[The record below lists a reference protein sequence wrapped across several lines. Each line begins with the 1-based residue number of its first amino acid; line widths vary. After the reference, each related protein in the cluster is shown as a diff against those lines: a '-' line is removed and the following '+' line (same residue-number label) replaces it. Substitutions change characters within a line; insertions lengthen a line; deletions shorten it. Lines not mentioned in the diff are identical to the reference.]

1 MNATQRRLEGK
12 VALIVG
18 AGQTP
23 GPKMG
28 NGRATALLFAR
39 EGAQV
44 LAADQNIASAEE
56 TVALIQSEGG
66 SAAAVE
72 TDVTDESSI
81 QRAVHDCT
89 QRWNRLDILHN
100 NVGISVAGGDAP
112 VTEITVE
119 AFDRIMAVNLRSVV
133 LACKHALPIMRD
145 QGSGVILTISSIA
158 ALVILYSSA
167 QAGSIR
173 IGTEGAYPPWNAKD
187 ESGKLIGF
195 EVELAGWLCIYMKA
209 DCTLVE
215 QDWDGM
221 IPGLIMRKY
230 DAIMAGM
237 SITDE
242 RMKTIN
248 FSQGY
253 ADEVA
258 SLAVMKGS
266 SLEGMDTPKAINLS
280 TGGGAAKKALKTL
293 TAALAGK
300 TIGVQTATIHQNFLE
315 SGDVGNVK
323 VRTYK
328 TQDEVNLD
336 LAAGRIDAALAAAV
350 AFTDYAEKSG
360 KPVVLVGPT
369 FSGGAFGN
377 GVGVGIRKADTQLL
391 EDFNKAIDS
400 ARKSGKISELAIRWF
415 GFDASM

>member
-1 MNATQRRLEGK
+1 MK
-12 VALIVG
+12 
-18 AGQTP
+18 
-23 GPKMG
+23 
-28 NGRATALLFAR
+28 
-39 EGAQV
+39 
-44 LAADQNIASAEE
+44 NIFKFF
-56 TVALIQSEGG
+56 L
-66 SAAAVE
+66 
-72 TDVTDESSI
+72 
-81 QRAVHDCT
+81 
-89 QRWNRLDILHN
+89 
-100 NVGISVAGGDAP
+100 
-112 VTEITVE
+112 
-119 AFDRIMAVNLRSVV
+119 
-133 LACKHALPIMRD
+133 
-145 QGSGVILTISSIA
+145 SSIA
-158 ALVILYSSA
+158 VLAILFSSA
-167 QAGSIR
+167 QAGSVK
-173 IGTEGAYPPWNAKD
+173 IGTEGAYPPWNSKD
-187 ESGKLIGF
+187 ASGNLIGF
-195 EVELAGWLCIYMKA
+195 EVDLAKELCAIMKHE
-209 DCTLVE
+209 CTIVE

-266 SLEGMDTPKAINLS
+266 DLEGMDTAEGINLS
-280 TGGGAAKKALKTL
+280 LGGSDVKAALKTL

-315 SGDVGNVK
+315 SGDVGSVK

-360 KPVVLVGPT
+360 KDVVLVGPT

-377 GVGVGIRKADTQLL
+377 GVGVGIRKDDTALL
-391 EDFNKAIDS
+391 KDFNKAIKK
-400 ARKSGKISELAIRWF
+400 ARKSGKISELAIKWF

>member
-1 MNATQRRLEGK
+1 MKNICKFFLSSL
-12 VALIVG
+12 VAL
-18 AGQTP
+18 
-23 GPKMG
+23 
-28 NGRATALLFAR
+28 
-39 EGAQV
+39 V
-44 LAADQNIASAEE
+44 L
-56 TVALIQSEGG
+56 
-66 SAAAVE
+66 
-72 TDVTDESSI
+72 
-81 QRAVHDCT
+81 
-89 QRWNRLDILHN
+89 
-100 NVGISVAGGDAP
+100 
-112 VTEITVE
+112 
-119 AFDRIMAVNLRSVV
+119 
-133 LACKHALPIMRD
+133 
-145 QGSGVILTISSIA
+145 ISSTTLADNIK
-158 ALVILYSSA
+158 
-167 QAGSIR
+167 

-195 EVELAGWLCIYMKA
+195 EVELANFLCIYMEA
-209 DCTLVE
+209 DCTIVE

-221 IPGLIMRKY
+221 IPGLVMRKY

-237 SITDE
+237 SITGE

-280 TGGGAAKKALKTL
+280 TGGGDVKKALKTL

-315 SGDVGNVK
+315 SGDVGSIK
-323 VRTYK
+323 IKTYK

-377 GVGVGIRKADTQLL
+377 GVGVGIRKDDTDLL
-391 EDFNKAIDS
+391 KRFNKAIDV
-400 ARKSGKISELAIRWF
+400 ARKNGKISELAIKWF

>member
-1 MNATQRRLEGK
+1 MKNIFKFFLSSI
-12 VALIVG
+12 VALAIFFS
-18 AGQTP
+18 T
-23 GPKMG
+23 
-28 NGRATALLFAR
+28 
-39 EGAQV
+39 
-44 LAADQNIASAEE
+44 
-56 TVALIQSEGG
+56 
-66 SAAAVE
+66 
-72 TDVTDESSI
+72 
-81 QRAVHDCT
+81 
-89 QRWNRLDILHN
+89 
-100 NVGISVAGGDAP
+100 
-112 VTEITVE
+112 
-119 AFDRIMAVNLRSVV
+119 
-133 LACKHALPIMRD
+133 
-145 QGSGVILTISSIA
+145 
-158 ALVILYSSA
+158 A
-167 QAGSIR
+167 QADSIR

-187 ESGKLIGF
+187 EKGNLIGF
-195 EVELAGWLCIYMKA
+195 EVELANWLCIYMEA

-266 SLEGMDTPKAINLS
+266 SLEGMDTPDGINLS
-280 TGGGAAKKALKTL
+280 LGGSDVKAALKTL

-315 SGDVGNVK
+315 SGDVGSVK
-323 VRTYK
+323 IRTYK

-377 GVGVGIRKADTQLL
+377 GVGVGIRKDDTDLL
-391 EDFNKAIDS
+391 KRFNKAIDT
-400 ARKSGKISELAIRWF
+400 ARKNGKISELATKWF

>member
-1 MNATQRRLEGK
+1 MKNIFK
-12 VALIVG
+12 F
-18 AGQTP
+18 
-23 GPKMG
+23 
-28 NGRATALLFAR
+28 LL
-39 EGAQV
+39 
-44 LAADQNIASAEE
+44 
-56 TVALIQSEGG
+56 
-66 SAAAVE
+66 
-72 TDVTDESSI
+72 
-81 QRAVHDCT
+81 
-89 QRWNRLDILHN
+89 
-100 NVGISVAGGDAP
+100 
-112 VTEITVE
+112 
-119 AFDRIMAVNLRSVV
+119 
-133 LACKHALPIMRD
+133 
-145 QGSGVILTISSIA
+145 SSIA
-158 ALVILYSSA
+158 ALAIFFSSA
-167 QAGSIR
+167 QADSIR

-195 EVELAGWLCIYMKA
+195 EVELANWLCIYMGA

-280 TGGGAAKKALKTL
+280 IGGGDVKKALKTL

-315 SGDVGNVK
+315 SGDVGSVK

-350 AFTDYAEKSG
+350 AFTDYSEKSG
-360 KPVVLVGPT
+360 KSVVLVGPT

-377 GVGVGIRKADTQLL
+377 GVGVGIRKDDTALL
-391 EDFNKAIDS
+391 KKFNAAINQ
-400 ARKSGKISELAIRWF
+400 ARKSGKISELAIKWF